1 MLEQIYMVILVLCNM
16 TLVVVTTIYDW
27 KRLSIEQM
35 KITDRQRLER
45 IRKIF
50 NDIPLD
56 RIFPSGREQFV
67 CDPKA
72 LNEWMDQIYEILG
85 NT

>member
-16 TLVVVTTIYDW
+16 TLVVVTTFYDW
-27 KRLSIEQM
+27 KRLSIEQR

-50 NDIPLD
+50 DEIPLD
-56 RIFPSGREQFV
+56 RIFPGGGEQFV